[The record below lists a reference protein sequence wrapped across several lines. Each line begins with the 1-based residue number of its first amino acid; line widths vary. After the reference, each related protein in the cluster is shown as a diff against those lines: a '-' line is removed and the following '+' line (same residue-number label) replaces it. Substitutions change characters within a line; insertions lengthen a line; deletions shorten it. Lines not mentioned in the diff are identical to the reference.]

1 MLGQTLRNRYH
12 IIKSLVQ
19 GGFGATYLA
28 KDLDLPGHP
37 YCVVK
42 QLKPEKPDPNLLLIA
57 RRLFNT
63 EAEVLYKLGKL
74 HDRIPNLSAHF
85 EENGEFYLVQDFI
98 EGHDLRKELTPG
110 KKLSESYTIALL
122 QNILEILVVVH
133 QQGVI
138 HRDIKPANLMRR
150 QDGKIVLIDFGAVK

>member
-74 HDRIPNLSAHF
+74 HDRIPNLSATRSHSQSF
-85 EENGEFYLVQDFI
+85 RPL
-98 EGHDLRKELTPG
+98 
-110 KKLSESYTIALL
+110 
-122 QNILEILVVVH
+122 
-133 QQGVI
+133 
-138 HRDIKPANLMRR
+138 
-150 QDGKIVLIDFGAVK
+150 